1 MVAATHPEERETS
14 IDGLLGHA
22 HAHDTPRIAADELA
36 RLIDSGDPPVLLDV
50 RSRSGYLRDPYR
62 IPGARRV
69 RPDEIPDWA
78 RQNEADKLVVL
89 YCT

>member
-1 MVAATHPEERETS
+1 MV
-14 IDGLLGHA
+14 
-22 HAHDTPRIAADELA
+22 
-36 RLIDSGDPPVLLDV
+36 LDV

-62 IPGARRV
+62 IPGAQRV
-69 RPDEIPDWA
+69 RPDEIPEWA